1 MCKGRNSIGADGW
14 CNYRQ
19 MGTTATADAATEEQ
33 LMRLIRTMTLEVG
46 AVGRPPVAAFSN
58 ANLGTF
64 FLKWRGRAESSG
76 KQCDQIL
83 KYLPI
88 S

>member
-1 MCKGRNSIGADGW
+1 MCKGRKSIGADGW

-46 AVGRPPVAAFSN
+46 AVGRPPSA
-58 ANLGTF
+58 GGRF
-64 FLKWRGRAESSG
+64 FKCKSWNVLS
-76 KQCDQIL
+76 
-83 KYLPI
+83 
-88 S
+88 